1 MFERMIVNRC
11 LRKMIG
17 KAKFSYDELLTAIT
31 EVEMIVNSRPI
42 SYMSTDDLEEPLTPS
57 HLLIGRRVL
66 SLPDNLCYREEID
79 DDIEITPT
87 HLGKRMKYLNNTL
100 NQFWRRW
107 RNEYLL
113 ELRDYHHYDK
123 GKSNVVPIAIG
134 DVRGE
139 TSRILEAGKS
149 RRHNHW
155 MRWPDKRSCR

>member
-1 MFERMIVNRC
+1 
-11 LRKMIG
+11 MIG

-87 HLGKRMKYLNNTL
+87 CLGKRMK
-100 NQFWRRW
+100 
-107 RNEYLL
+107 
-113 ELRDYHHYDK
+113 
-123 GKSNVVPIAIG
+123 
-134 DVRGE
+134 
-139 TSRILEAGKS
+139 
-149 RRHNHW
+149 
-155 MRWPDKRSCR
+155 